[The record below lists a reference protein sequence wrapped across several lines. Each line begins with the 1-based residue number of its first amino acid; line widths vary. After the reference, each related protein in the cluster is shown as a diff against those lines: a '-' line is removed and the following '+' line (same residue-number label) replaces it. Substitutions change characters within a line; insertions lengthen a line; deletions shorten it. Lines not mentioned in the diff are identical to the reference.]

1 MKNYILFM
9 VALCSVFCATAQTY
23 KITTF
28 AGNGG
33 YSPLGNGGPA
43 TASGIGIAYDITSDT
58 TGNIYMAGTML
69 ATIRKIDTNGIIDVF
84 AGNST
89 IGFGGDGGPAT
100 NAQFYRITGIATDK
114 RGNLFVGNAADYTD
128 DMHTIRRIDASGTIT
143 LYAGSTTAY
152 GFSGDG
158 GPASAALLH
167 GVGRMITDDNNN
179 LYFFDRGNKRIRKID
194 TSGTISTV
202 VGNGTTTYA
211 GDGSPATATGFNQ
224 VVCFTVDPMG
234 NIYLACPGLN
244 IIYKV
249 NTAGIIST
257 IAGDGVAPPPIGPFY
272 FYGDGGPA
280 TNARFYWIN
289 DIAADRNGN
298 LFVLDPDRLRV
309 IDAAGII
316 KKIAGQD
323 YGGGYSGDGGPAR
336 YAEMSAPIELHIDR
350 DGILYIGEN
359 NNQVVRRLEFMNWE
373 PTFEAGSFIS
383 LASCIGGSTFALD
396 TILRVHDADS
406 ADTLVWTPI
415 SSPTHGTLTAA
426 YTTGSNTGT
435 VYPSGLSYTAT
446 SGYTGADSFLVQLFD
461 GYEYDTI
468 KVRIT
473 IISPTSGI
481 TSAVPTC
488 MGYTN
493 NFYHSAAGGTWSSSA
508 LSVLTVNAATGAI
521 TTVSPGTSVITYTVY
536 PGCYTTTTVT
546 LNDVPAA
553 ISGTTSACVGFTTAL
568 ACATSGGTWSSSN
581 TSYATVNSAGVVSGI
596 SSGLVS
602 ISYTNPAGCSSF
614 TLVDVYDNPP
624 IPMGITTICAG
635 STTTLI
641 DTMYFGGTWTSSDT
655 SVAIVGSTGEV
666 TGISAGTSTITYTSF
681 GGCTSTTTITVLE
694 SPAAIT
700 GATDIC
706 AGSTTALANT
716 TTGGTWSLSTTL
728 YGTIS
733 STGVVTAT
741 APGYATVSYTL
752 PNGCYAEAWLN
763 ILEAPAA
770 ITGPLS
776 TCEGQTITL
785 SNATPWG
792 TWSSSDPAVAYAY
805 PTGGY
810 VSTSGVGTAA
820 ISYTIYNGCA
830 ATAILTVNPAP
841 APISGTLEVCIGTT
855 STLSATPAGGT
866 WMSYD
871 PYIATVDTTGVITG
885 MSSGVAGIIYTTP
898 IGCVIY
904 ETVTVNPAPA
914 SILGASTICAYTT
927 TALYCATPGGT
938 WSSSNPSVAAIDAAT
953 GEVSGAG
960 AGTATITYTA
970 ATGCTTLFSMTV
982 NPGLTAIMGM
992 SNVCVGST
1000 LTVWHSVTGGT
1011 WSSSNPAIGSIDAS
1025 GVITGIS
1032 AGSVDV
1038 TYTAPTGCYKT
1049 KVINVRDLPTITGP
1063 TTVCRGVFTNYSS
1076 SDAGATWSASGSSVS
1091 ITTTGTFRGR
1101 NAGTATITCTSSY
1114 GCISTLTVTVVALP
1128 TISGS
1133 LTICAG
1139 ASTTL
1144 TAPGYTGGTWLSSNS
1159 AIATIGASTGTM
1171 SGIAGGTST
1180 ISYTDTNACTA
1191 TAIATV
1197 STGPAPATLTA
1208 SPTGSILVGGTQIMT
1223 PSVPGGTWNSG
1234 NTAIATVNSSGV
1246 VTGVGGGNTPISYTL
1261 TDACGSTVTT
1271 KKVVVLGLK
1280 QAPLSGAGKEGIFAL
1295 YPNPTTGSI
1304 TVSSEQEGTLYIYA
1318 ADGRQVAAYVL
1329 EKGTNQLSL
1338 PSSLAD
1344 GHYACRILTT
1354 NGTTQTVKIELVH

>member
-1 MKNYILFM
+1 MKNYILFIL
-9 VALCSVFCATAQTY
+9 ALCTAYCASSQTY
-23 KITTF
+23 TISTH
-28 AGNGG
+28 AGTGVWG
-33 YSPLGNGGPA
+33 YSGNGGPA
-43 TASGIGIAYDITSDT
+43 TAAQVGVPYSISTDT
-58 TGNIYMAGTML
+58 LGNVYFADFTFRG
-69 ATIRKIDTNGIIDVF
+69 IRKIDASGTISVY
-84 AGNST
+84 AGT
-89 IGFGGDGGPAT
+89 GAIGFGGDGGPAI
-100 NAQFYRITGIATDK
+100 NAEFYRITGTATDK
-114 RGNLFVGNAADYTD
+114 NGNMYIGNAADYTHN
-128 DMHTIRRIDASGTIT
+128 MHTLRKIDAAGTIT
-143 LYAGSTTAY
+143 LFAGSPTAY

-158 GPASAALLH
+158 GPASAALLY
-167 GVGRMITDDNNN
+167 GVGKMATDDAGN
-179 LYFFDRGNKRIRKID
+179 LYVYDKGNGRIRKID
-194 TSGTISTV
+194 PSGIITTV
-202 VGNGTTTYA
+202 VGNGTSIYA
-211 GDGSPATATGFNQ
+211 GDGSAATATGFHQ
-224 VVCFTVDPMG
+224 TATFTVDPYG
-234 NIYLACPGLN
+234 NIYIACPVYN

-249 NTAGIIST
+249 NTAGIIT
-257 IAGDGVAPPPIGPFY
+257 TYAGDGIMPPPVGPFVST
-272 FYGDGGPA
+272 GDGGPA
-280 TNARFYWIN
+280 TNAKFSWMN
-289 DIAADRNGN
+289 DIAADHLGN
-298 LFVLDPDRLRV
+298 VYVIDPDRLRM
-309 IDAAGII
+309 INPAGIV
-316 KKIAGQD
+316 KTIAGQ
-323 YGGGYSGDGGPAR
+323 YGPGGYSGDNGKARDALMNGPIA
-336 YAEMSAPIELHIDR
+336 LHVANSGLI
-350 DGILYIGEN
+350 YIGEN
-359 NNQVVRRLEFMNWE
+359 NNHIMRKLTFMNWE
-373 PTFEAGSFIS
+373 PEFEAGSFIS

-396 TILRVHDADS
+396 TILRVHDVDS

-415 SSPTHGTLTAA
+415 ASPTHGTLTAA

-435 VYPSGLSYTAT
+435 VYPSGMSYTAA

-468 KVRIT
+468 KVRVT
-473 IISPTSGI
+473 IVSPTSGI

-493 NFYHSAAGGTWSSSA
+493 NFYHSAAGGTWSSSIP
-508 LSVLTVNAATGAI
+508 SVLTVNAATGAI

-536 PGCYTTTTVT
+536 PGCYSTTTVT

-553 ISGTTSACVGFTTAL
+553 ISGPTSVCEGSAITLSCPTP
-568 ACATSGGTWSSSN
+568 GGTWSSSN
-581 TSYATVNSAGVVSGI
+581 TAMATVNSAGVVTSHTAGYI
-596 SSGLVS
+596 T
-602 ISYTNPAGCSSF
+602 ISYTNAQGCSSF
-614 TLVDVYDNPP
+614 APIDIFSNPP
-624 IPMGITTICAG
+624 TPSGTTTICVG
-635 STTTLI
+635 STSLLI
-641 DTMYFGGTWTSSDT
+641 DTMNM
-655 SVAIVGSTGEV
+655 GSTWSSSAPAIATV
-666 TGISAGTSTITYTSF
+666 DATGLVAGVSSGTAIISYTSWS
-681 GGCTSTTTITVLE
+681 GCFSTVTVSILE

-700 GATDIC
+700 GTTDIC

-741 APGYATVSYTL
+741 APGYTTVSYTL
-752 PNGCYAEAWLN
+752 ANGCYAEAWLN

-770 ITGPLS
+770 IAGPLS

-810 VSTSGVGTAA
+810 VSTSGVGTAT

-830 ATAILTVNPAP
+830 ATAVLTVNPAP
-841 APISGTLEVCIGTT
+841 APISGILEVCIGTT

-871 PYIATVDTTGVITG
+871 PYIATVDTAGVING
-885 MSSGVAGIIYTTP
+885 ISSGVAGIIYTTP
-898 IGCVIY
+898 IGCVVY
-904 ETVTVNPAPA
+904 EVVTVNPAPS
-914 SILGASTICAYTT
+914 SIIGTSAICAYTT
-927 TALYCATPGGT
+927 TTLYSATSGGT
-938 WSSSNPSVAAIDAAT
+938 WSSSNPSIAAIDAAT

-970 ATGCTTLFSMTV
+970 ATGCTTLFTMTV
-982 NPGLTAIMGM
+982 NPALTAIMGM

-1011 WSSSNPAIGSIDAS
+1011 WSSSDPAIGSIDAS
-1025 GVITGIS
+1025 GVITGMS
-1032 AGSVDV
+1032 AGSMYV

-1049 KVINVRDLPTITGP
+1049 KLINVRDLPTITGP
-1063 TTVCRGVFTNYSS
+1063 TTVCRGIYTNYSS
-1076 SDAGATWSASGSSVS
+1076 SDAGATWSATGSGVS

-1114 GCISTLTVTVVALP
+1114 GCVSTLTVTVLALP

-1159 AIATIGASTGTM
+1159 TIATIGASTGTM

-1180 ISYTDTNACTA
+1180 ITYTDINTCTA

-1208 SPTGSILVGGTQIMT
+1208 SPTGSILVGGTQTIT
-1223 PSVPGGTWNSG
+1223 PSVPGGTWNTG

-1246 VTGVGGGNTPISYTL
+1246 VTGVGGGNTPVSYTL

-1280 QAPLSGAGKEGIFAL
+1280 QAPLSNAGKDEIFAL
-1295 YPNPTTGSI
+1295 FPNPTTGSI
-1304 TVSSEQEGTLYIYA
+1304 TVRSEQEGTLYVYA
-1318 ADGRQVAAYVL
+1318 ADGRQVATYVL

-1338 PSSLAD
+1338 PSNLAN
-1344 GHYACRILTT
+1344 GRYACRILTT
-1354 NGTTQTVKIELVH
+1354 NGTSQTVKIELVH